1 MNHTKAWK
9 NFQSSIENST
19 VLIQRCNEYK
29 TEKGSTCVQTQ
40 EILKRSSIILL
51 MTSWETYIEDVCSEI
66 FNNQYQVL
74 HGSTIGLYVRRKF
87 EDQLKKFHNPN
98 SAKVAQLFTEFFNF
112 DITTEWYWN
121 SYNEPNQVKKK
132 LNQWLEKRGEIAHR
146 SSPDDVPS
154 KPDIEKGIRFIR
166 ELVDKTD
173 EIIQNKILNI

>member
-74 HGSTIGLYVRRKF
+74 HG
-87 EDQLKKFHNPN
+87 
-98 SAKVAQLFTEFFNF
+98 
-112 DITTEWYWN
+112 WN